1 MPASELL
8 SFDCPGCGKTLK
20 AKASHAGRTTAC
32 PKCGESLTV
41 PAVEGGA
48 EDTNEPLQQESAAED
63 AAAFEPPEE
72 EAIEEFPP
80 LIRTG
85 PVVRD
90 DPADAADAEAAPIV
104 ERTAPRRS
112 RGGRRRGR
120 SDEGEVRSKIVPL
133 AIGGGAVAALGLGLA
148 AWAFWPGGDAATA
161 AADGAGLL
169 APIAEQSATEGE
181 TLKVVLAP
189 ADALGPLA
197 DTHAFTLTQAPDGAR
212 IGPDGRTFVWTPGE
226 ADGPGVVQVTAAL
239 AHRATGE
246 AAETL
251 TFDVAVAE
259 EDLPPWVAPLAAVT
273 VGPGESTSLQV
284 SAEDPDQPAN
294 ALAYELEGD
303 VPAGVSVD
311 ESGLITF
318 APPADAPEVDSAF
331 GVKVVE
337 QRADGTAGASSVAPV
352 RLSVISKN
360 APGREP
366 AGAEH
371 APTVAMA
378 EPAEANADDAAA
390 GEPAMTET
398 VVADAATTDAA
409 KPAAMEATPLAMAD
423 APAGEM
429 PEEPEPTTPE
439 PAPAKSSEGN
449 VSASVTAMLSGETLP
464 PLEDDTPVPLNENE
478 AAYEENFVAPL
489 LEMYGEPDEHRRPLL
504 SAKEYDTLR
513 TLFAEEFARHH
524 EDEIRAGLGDKTEEI
539 LAWLNERPE
548 LRDTLYNAFKP
559 SDDVAAGMG
568 VFRQLYDEFGDDLEK
583 YGALATATA
592 VVWDDPQRGPYS
604 YDFHAKRAKAE
615 LPTGGRPEAVE
626 NVRYFLDREA
636 AMQGRA
642 ERLPWELLVLT
653 IDHQTPIEEREWAL
667 NWYGNNRSQFGQCYS
682 QVPYDDEMIRTDE
695 RVTKLD
701 GSPYT
706 LPMILEK
713 GGVCA
718 HQADYAARVGK
729 SLGVPAMYVRGDGK
743 FGGAGH
749 AWVMWVDV
757 TGVTDS
763 ALKFTLESHGRYQD
777 DNYYVGYLNEPQTG
791 EETTDRDLMRRLHSV
806 AIDRDASRHADLLM
820 RAYPIVAQR
829 AGENGEGL
837 SLDARLD
844 YLDAVN
850 QIDTWNG
857 AAWRE
862 RARLGTENTGD
873 LTRDQIRRY
882 KQNLK
887 RLFRDFAP
895 FPDFTQEVFAGIS
908 VYETDE
914 EKRLELTRELLDL
927 YAAAG
932 RPDLSFETL
941 PAYVDGL
948 VEQDRTPE
956 AIGMITGALM
966 KFADEGRYTPAAL
979 DRLDELLADRPEDL
993 LNFYRGFIEA
1003 IPPTRGNSPSE
1014 YAVAMHKRGIEKAQ
1028 AANNQAAADYFTER
1042 MRAIGSGKLKTKN
1055 GRR

>member
-1 MPASELL
+1 MPATDIL

-20 AKASHAGRTTAC
+20 AKPSHAGRTTAC

-41 PAVEGGA
+41 PTAGGA
-48 EDTNEPLQQESAAED
+48 ADDLQEAFTQEPAAD
-63 AAAFEPPEE
+63 AAAGFEPPAEE
-72 EAIEEFPP
+72 VEEFPP
-80 LIRTG
+80 MIRTG

-90 DPADAADAEAAPIV
+90 EPEDEPTDEAAEAAPAI
-104 ERTAPRRS
+104 ERPASPRS

-120 SDEGEVRSKIVPL
+120 SADDGEARTKTLPL

-148 AWAFWPGGDAATA
+148 AWAFWPGDETATA
-161 AADGAGLL
+161 DAGLL
-169 APIAEQSATEGE
+169 TPIAEQSATEGE
-181 TLKVVLAP
+181 TLEVVLVP
-189 ADALGPLA
+189 ADRLGSMA
-197 DTHAFTLTQAPDGAR
+197 ETHALTLTQAPDGAR
-212 IGPDGRTFVWTPGE
+212 IGRDGRTFTWTPGE
-226 ADGPGVVQVTAAL
+226 ADGPGVASVTAAL
-239 AHRATGE
+239 THRATGE
-246 AAETL
+246 AAETVA
-251 TFDVAVAE
+251 FDIQVAE
-259 EDLPPWVAPLAAVT
+259 EDLSPWIAPLAAVT
-273 VGPGESTSLQV
+273 VGPGESLTLKV

-294 ALAYELEGD
+294 ALAFELEGD

-311 ESGLITF
+311 GEGVITF
-318 APPADAPEVDSAF
+318 APPADAPQVDSAF

-352 RLSVISKN
+352 RLSVMSKN
-360 APGREP
+360 APGRKPASAEPEP
-366 AGAEH
+366 A
-371 APTVAMA
+371 VAMA
-378 EPAEANADDAAA
+378 EPAAPDTPVPAAD
-390 GEPAMTET
+390 EPAMAESA
-398 VVADAATTDAA
+398 VADAAMTTPDAA
-409 KPAAMEATPLAMAD
+409 TAAEGTTVAMTD
-423 APAGEM
+423 DPAPAESM
-429 PEEPEPTTPE
+429 PEPMPAPTEE
-439 PAPAKSSEGN
+439 PAPAESSEGG
-449 VSASVTAMLSGETLP
+449 VSASVTAMLGNEAA
-464 PLEDDTPVPLNENE
+464 VPLNENA

-489 LEMYGEPDEHRRPLL
+489 VAMYGGPDERRRPLL
-504 SAKEYDTLR
+504 SPKEYGTLR
-513 TLFAEEFARHH
+513 ALFAEEFARAH
-524 EDEIRAGLGDKTEEI
+524 EDQIRAGFGEKADEI
-539 LAWLNERPE
+539 MAWLKERPE
-548 LRDTLYNAFKP
+548 VRETLFNAFKP
-559 SDDVAAGMG
+559 SDDVAAGMT
-568 VFRQLYDEFGDDLEK
+568 VFRQLYDEFGDGLDK
-583 YGALATATA
+583 YGGLATAAA
-592 VVWDDPQRGPYS
+592 VVWDDPERGPYN
-604 YDFHAKRAKAE
+604 YEFHAKRAKATLPASE
-615 LPTGGRPEAVE
+615 LPAAVE

-653 IDHQTPIEEREWAL
+653 VDHETPIDERDWAL
-667 NWYGNNRSQFGQCYS
+667 TMYGNVRNQFGKCYS
-682 QVPYDDEMIRTDE
+682 QVPYDTNMIKTDE
-695 RVTKLD
+695 RETELD
-701 GSPYT
+701 GLPYT
-706 LPMILEK
+706 LPTILEK

-806 AIDRDASRHADLLM
+806 ATDRNASRHADLLM

-829 AGENGEGL
+829 AGEGGEEL
-837 SLDARLD
+837 SMDARLD

-862 RARLGTENTGD
+862 RARLGTENAGN
-873 LTRDQIRRY
+873 LSKDQTRRY
-882 KQNLK
+882 KQDLK

-914 EKRLELTRELLDL
+914 EKRLELTRQLLDA

-941 PAYVDGL
+941 PAYVDSLIAQNRTAEGVGL
-948 VEQDRTPE
+948 
-956 AIGMITGALM
+956 ITDALM
-966 KFADEGRYTPAAL
+966 KYADEGRYTPAAL
-979 DRLDELLADRPEDL
+979 DRLDELGAESPQELIE
-993 LNFYRGFIEA
+993 FYKGFVMA

-1014 YAVAMHKRGIEKAQ
+1014 YAVAMHKRIIEKAQ
-1028 AANNQAAADYFTER
+1028 AANMPDVAEYFTER

-1055 GRR
+1055 GQR